1 MMLRGV
7 TAVLVAVC
15 LFGHAGQHQDAK
27 AVERLRA
34 CCLWMDA
41 RCTVSGMGEG
51 EHAESRSM
59 LREVREKVLEDWN
72 TLHAEAGTEPA
83 RRKAWID
90 IETNRAIASK
100 VQTLSAALLP
110 FLAEARYDADKREGI
125 LAELLSL
132 GVGADRVLLAGSALG
147 AQWLVDEVLERV
159 DTGSRQA
166 DPYLLFCKLYA
177 DYDDSARETIQEIS
191 SREGGTAD
199 SILGRLLVDADR
211 TGDTGAVRAL
221 HESLGV
227 LTRAGFRRIVDENSL
242 HVLEDLCLWMH
253 RGRREQEMREF
264 GAVDWEDWEVDRV
277 VEGCHVWILEL
288 LAADRVQRYLERQRD
303 REAVRHLPAVIALQR
318 KVHQGA
324 ALHSADKKHLEL
336 ASLLCSEETE
346 ADKVRAFLDE
356 NRGYI
361 GRELLTWAAKS
372 GRLETVTRC
381 IRDIADAAVDTVL
394 DGVFG
399 YMVRNDE
406 LTQSVVD
413 TLGAVGARIALR
425 RVFATSRH
433 LRAIADLVENSRDA
447 EKVFCFVADASVV
460 LSLCRALLWGLAQA
474 SLQSTGAVDDTACF
488 DTLQAISTRM
498 GLRKKYVEQMCSY
511 EDISKLKRAVS
522 MGYKPTHVEY
532 NIACRHGQ
540 MEVVAYLQKE
550 FGIAPD
556 VHAANLACKGG
567 SLELVRCLNREHGV
581 VPNTDGANMA
591 CESGHLAIVEFLLQN
606 RIRPSKVGTKKACE
620 NGHLDIVDLLLQNRI
635 RPSKVGASRAC
646 ENGHLDVVR
655 LLLQN
660 GINPGED
667 EVNRVC
673 EDGLLD
679 MVQLLLENDIRPS
692 QGGVNR
698 ACKNGHL
705 DVVELLVKN
714 NIKPNEDI
722 VKLGMQEWT
731 HRHSAAST

>member
-15 LFGHAGQHQDAK
+15 LLGCGRQHQDAE

-41 RCTVSGMGEG
+41 RCTVSGMDSRR
-51 EHAESRSM
+51 HRESRSM

-90 IETNRAIASK
+90 IETNRAIDSK
-100 VQTLSAALLP
+100 VQALSAALLP

-125 LAELLSL
+125 LTELLSL
-132 GVGADRVLLAGSALG
+132 SVGADRVLLAGSALG

-199 SILGRLLVDADR
+199 SILCRLLVDADR
-211 TGDTGAVRAL
+211 TGDTGAVKAL

-264 GAVDWEDWEVDRV
+264 GAVDWKDWEVDRV
-277 VEGCHVWILEL
+277 VEGCHVWVLEL
-288 LAADRVQRYLERQRD
+288 LAADRVQRYLERQGD

-318 KVHQGA
+318 KVQQGA
-324 ALHSADKKHLEL
+324 ALHSADKRHLEL

-372 GRLETVTRC
+372 GRLETITRC
-381 IRDIADAAVDTVL
+381 IRDIPDAAAETDTVL

-413 TLGAVGARIALR
+413 TLGAVGARIVMR
-425 RVFATSRH
+425 RAVATSRNFKI
-433 LRAIADLVENSRDA
+433 IADLVENSRDA
-447 EKVFCFVADASVV
+447 EKVFYFVADASVV
-460 LSLCRALLWGLAQA
+460 LSLCRASLWGLAQV

-488 DTLQAISTRM
+488 DTLYAISARM
-498 GLRKKYVEQMCSY
+498 GIRKKYVEQMCASGSV
-511 EDISKLKRAVS
+511 ENLKRAVS
-522 MGYKPTHVEY
+522 MGYRPTHVEY
-532 NIACRHGQ
+532 NIACRNGQ

-556 VHAANLACKGG
+556 VHAANLACESRSSTLVWYLNQNYGIVPSTAG
-567 SLELVRCLNREHGV
+567 ANLACRSGNLELVRWLHEEHGIV
-581 VPNTDGANMA
+581 ASIDGANIA
-591 CESGHLAIVEFLLQN
+591 CG
-606 RIRPSKVGTKKACE
+606 
-620 NGHLDIVDLLLQNRI
+620 NGRLDIVEYLRQKCNVA
-635 RPSKVGASRAC
+635 PNTNGANEAC
-646 ENGHLDVVR
+646 KNGHLDVVR

-660 GINPGED
+660 DIRPNQGGANEACYNGHLDIIE
-667 EVNRVC
+667 
-673 EDGLLD
+673 LLH
-679 MVQLLLENDIRPS
+679 QNDIRPDKD
-692 QGGVNR
+692 GANG
-698 ACKNGHL
+698 ACEYGHL
-705 DVVELLVKN
+705 DTVRLLLQN
-714 NIKPNEDI
+714 NIRPDED
-722 VKLGMQEWT
+722 G
-731 HRHSAAST
+731 AN